1 MATQTID
8 KELLELERSY
18 WQAIKDQ
25 DTATVLRL
33 TADPCLVA
41 GSQGV
46 SVVKKEALSNIM
58 QSKTYEL
65 KDFELKDVKSLKV
78 RDDVVILGYQ
88 VRENLIVE
96 GEPVTLDASE
106 TSTWIR
112 QDGRWVCTHH
122 TEAISGD
129 SFGRDRVPKR

>member
-18 WQAIKDQ
+18 WQAMKDQ

-41 GSQGV
+41 GAQGV
-46 SVVKKEALSNIM
+46 SVVKKESLADIM
-58 QSKTYEL
+58 KSKTYEL
-65 KDFELKDVKSLKV
+65 QDFELKDVQSLKV
-78 RDDVVILGYQ
+78 RDDVVILGYK
-88 VRENLIVE
+88 VREKLLVE
-96 GEPVTLDASE
+96 GKPVTLDASE

-112 QDGRWVCTHH
+112 QGNQWVCTHH

-129 SFGRDRVPKR
+129 SFGRDRVPRP